1 MSTRRSAPAAGAL
14 GIVLILL
21 ATISAAS
28 ISDLPYLGAGS
39 RYSAEFSEAAGLRP
53 GNEVR
58 VAGVKVGQVASV
70 ELEGDRVKVDFDV
83 QDVEIGD
90 TSSASIQI
98 KTILGQ
104 KFLAIDPSGDRSLGY
119 RGVIPLERTTSPYDV
134 VAAFQEVSSTVG
146 QIDQQQLATS
156 METLAQAFSETP
168 DSIRAGLD
176 GITQL
181 SQTISSRDDELRS
194 LLEAT
199 NRTTEILADRNQVI
213 MTLITDA
220 GGLLDELNA
229 RQQAIAQ
236 LLTGTKRLSDELTG
250 LIRDNEAQINP
261 ALQQLHGVVQILQNN
276 NDNIARAIEMYAPFV
291 RLYTNIV
298 GNGRWF
304 DQMIVNVFPPAL
316 PDVPGYR
323 EPIRQLGVDP
333 VRSPGGGQ

>member
-1 MSTRRSAPAAGAL
+1 MSLRRSAPAAGAL
-14 GIVLILL
+14 GILLILL

-28 ISDLPYLGAGS
+28 IADLPYLGAGG

-58 VAGVKVGQVASV
+58 VAGVKVGRVASV
-70 ELEGDRVKVDFDV
+70 ELDGDRVRVDFDV

-90 TSSASIQI
+90 TSAASIQI

-104 KFLAIDPSGDRSLGY
+104 KFLAVEPSGDRPLGY

-134 VAAFQEVSSTVG
+134 VTAFQEVSTTIG
-146 QIDQQQLATS
+146 EIDQQQVAASLEA
-156 METLAQAFSETP
+156 LAQAFSETP

-176 GITQL
+176 GITRL
-181 SQTISSRDDELRS
+181 SQTISSRDEELRA

-199 NRTTEILADRNQVI
+199 DRTTEILADRNEVI

-220 GGLLDELNA
+220 GGLLAELNA

-236 LLTGTKRLSDELTG
+236 LLTGTKRLSDQLTG

-261 ALQQLHGVVQILQNN
+261 ALQQLRGVVQILQNN
-276 NDNIARAIEMYAPFV
+276 NDQIARAIELYTPFV

-304 DQMIVNVFPPAL
+304 DQMIVNTFPPGL
-316 PDVPGYR
+316 PDIPGYR